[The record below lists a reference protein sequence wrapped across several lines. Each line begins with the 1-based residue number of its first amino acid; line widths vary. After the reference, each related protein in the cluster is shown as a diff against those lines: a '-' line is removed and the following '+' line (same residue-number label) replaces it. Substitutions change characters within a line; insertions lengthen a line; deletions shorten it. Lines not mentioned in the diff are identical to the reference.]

1 MKEPTYSGSYR
12 AAVIGH
18 TGQGNYGHGLDE
30 VFVGL
35 PRVEI
40 VALADPVEAGR
51 EKAKRVGAAR
61 YYADYNEMLQKERPD
76 VISIAPRFPGLH
88 EEMLMAAIGSGV
100 KAIYSEK
107 PFARTLEEADRM
119 LAACD
124 AKGVRVAVAHQV
136 RTFNTPSAVRDI
148 ITSGRIGRLRSVRA
162 FGKCDRR
169 GGGQDLMVLGTH
181 LMDLMRFFAGDPRW
195 CNARVCQDG
204 RDVTPADVREGA
216 EQIGPI
222 AGNDVIAQ
230 YGFDEG
236 VTGSFESTVAGDG
249 GGLDY
254 FRIELGGTSGTVT
267 MWINGTTLHVSS
279 RPFTIATAG
288 STKDATVEVVPLEDL
303 PMPAGALSDANG
315 AHAGNQLLVR
325 DLLAA
330 VESGAEPMASG
341 HNARAALEMIMA
353 VYESHAAG
361 QRVALPLADRTHPLK
376 RWKA

>member
-1 MKEPTYSGSYR
+1 MLR
-12 AAVIGH
+12 
-18 TGQGNYGHGLDE
+18 Q
-30 VFVGL
+30 
-35 PRVEI
+35 
-40 VALADPVEAGR
+40 
-51 EKAKRVGAAR
+51 EK
-61 YYADYNEMLQKERPD
+61 PD
-76 VISIAPRFPGLH
+76 VITIAPRFPGLH
-88 EEMLMAAIGSGV
+88 EEMLMAAVESGV
-100 KAIYSEK
+100 RAIYSEK

-124 AKGVRVAVAHQV
+124 AKGVKVAVAHQV
-136 RTFNTPSAVRDI
+136 RTFNGPSLARDI
-148 ITSGRIGRLRSVRA
+148 VASGRIGRLRTLRA

-181 LMDLMRFFAGDPRW
+181 LMDLLRFFAGDPRW
-195 CNARVCQDG
+195 CQARVCQDG

-222 AGNDVIAQ
+222 AGNDIIAQ
-230 YGFDEG
+230 YGFDHG
-236 VTGSFESTVAGDG
+236 ITGSFESVVAGDG

-254 FRIELGGTSGTVT
+254 FRIELGGTAGTVT
-267 MWINGTTLHVSS
+267 MWINGNALHVSS

-288 STKDATVEVVPLEDL
+288 PAQDATVEIVPIDEL
-303 PMPAGALSDANG
+303 PVPSGALPDANG

-341 HNARAALEMIMA
+341 HNARAALEMILA
-353 VYESHAAG
+353 VYESHTAG
-361 QRVALPLADRTHPLK
+361 QRVPLALADRTHPLM